1 MKNREM
7 YLEAMSEGGQIFD
20 KIRQNMIDRKKV
32 SKYEAKKDE
41 ITGSFI

>member
-20 KIRQNMIDRKKV
+20 KIRQNKTKYDWQEK
-32 SKYEAKKDE
+32 SK
-41 ITGSFI
+41 